1 MPRIIALTDKNIPKV
16 LCIWSLPLFYIILRL
31 IKVLKVYLLISSFH
45 FFPCVQVS
53 FTQSL
58 IDLTVMMKSQSRV
71 QYTDLVIF
79 KQPVIFFKKLNA
91 VSLLSFKN
99 D

>member
-1 MPRIIALTDKNIPKV
+1 
-16 LCIWSLPLFYIILRL
+16 
-31 IKVLKVYLLISSFH
+31 
-45 FFPCVQVS
+45 
-53 FTQSL
+53 
-58 IDLTVMMKSQSRV
+58 MKSQSRV

-99 D
+99 DWNVKQVSPALELNLCALS